1 MGQVEKPRQF
11 HDMDLDISRQCLI
24 GKDKCA
30 FNQSLENDRFSVPNT
45 ILVYAEAAIRG
56 VVKKRCS

>member
-1 MGQVEKPRQF
+1 MTF
-11 HDMDLDISRQCLI
+11 MDLDISRQCLI

-45 ILVYAEAAIRG
+45 ILVYAEVAIRG